1 MVACVN
7 SECGFDQI
15 PEGAKGCPMCLT
27 PLPTAPNGERSQRQ
41 RRPVTIVYCD
51 VHHSTDLAQQL
62 DVEAL
67 GARMERFAEVA
78 REVFARHSG
87 RTGTRQGDG
96 LMAVFGIP
104 GASDDDAVRAVR
116 AAAELRDALA
126 PLAAELE
133 RDFGLPFAVRMGI
146 NTGQVLVRLDRDKAD
161 RVEEQVE
168 GAEVALAKRLEEH
181 AGPGEI
187 LIGEETYQL
196 VRDAIH
202 TTGEFELELDG
213 FREKQRAWRL
223 GEVYRGRPGRIP
235 RLHAPLVG
243 RQHELA
249 VLDGLFEMVA
259 DEPTRHLVTLLG
271 EAGVGKTR
279 LAMEFVEH
287 LGDRATNLR
296 AHCLSY
302 GEGVTYWPVK
312 EIVLQAVGMA
322 ELDSATG
329 GTEQV
334 TEQLPERLAE
344 LFSEEER
351 DRQALTTIKQL
362 FGLGDGETSSPGD
375 TSLALRRLLEN
386 LALRKPLVVLIDDLH
401 LAEEP
406 LLDAIEQIA
415 EAGREVPIMLLC
427 LARPDELFD
436 KRRIWPRGWTNST
449 TLTLLTLKKDEGEQL
464 FGHLLRATAE
474 TVRATA
480 PHALPTTQLG
490 DQELAHLIRL
500 AQGNPLTIEELVAW
514 FAGKGWLRV
523 HEGRL
528 ILTPDVYRYMTPPP
542 VNQIL
547 QSRLDKLKDE
557 ERKVIERAAVVGE
570 QFHAI
575 DVEALSLAADPVE
588 VAARLDALVR
598 HQIIQPDQTIPVTLT
613 SKGSEGYRFR
623 HILMRQAVYDRM
635 SLPLRADLH
644 ERYAD
649 WLEQAAG
656 REGVGQVADLIATH
670 LYEAYNYLHS
680 QRLPAADERMALL
693 GRRAGEYFAVA
704 GRQAALRGD
713 VQIAVTLLDR
723 AVQLLPAD
731 HPDRLAAL
739 PDLAEALQARG
750 ELKRAMGVYEEIRQA
765 AAAGDGHAGVNA
777 TLGLLYAQAFAEP
790 ETFLRDGQQEVERLL
805 PGLEGRHDQ
814 PALAKATFLLAYL
827 DYATGRSEEAR
838 VKAER
843 ARELA
848 RRAGDKRLEASI
860 VRLLCVLLY
869 WGPAHVD
876 EVERYIEEA
885 LDLAR
890 RADLGNLEAGTLTI
904 AARIQAMRGDFAR
917 ARRLSRQ
924 AERINTDLGELLTQ
938 AADTITDG
946 VIGLLAGELGAA
958 EAALRR
964 GYESLDKMGGA
975 GPKANVAS
983 WLARVLL
990 RQGRLDEAERM
1001 TEECERCAAS
1011 AQTDAQAKWRS
1022 IRAVVLARRHQREAA
1037 EKLVKDAL
1045 ELVDG
1050 TDQPDTQAEVHA
1062 DYAEVLRLAGRRQE
1076 AERELRRAA
1085 YLYAEKGNLSAA
1097 KQISGLLAELH

>member
-1 MVACVN
+1 MVACSN
-7 SECGFDQI
+7 TGCGAVPI
-15 PEGAKGCPMCLT
+15 PEGARFCPQCGR
-27 PLPTAPNGERSQRQ
+27 PLAATAVAGDSGPRQ
-41 RRPVTIVYCD
+41 RRTVTIVCCD
-51 VHHSTDLAQQL
+51 IHHSTALGQQL
-62 DVEAL
+62 DLEPL
-67 GARMERFAEVA
+67 ESRLDRFGQTARA
-78 REVFARHSG
+78 VFARHGG

-96 LMAVFGIP
+96 IMAVFGIP
-104 GASDDDAVRAVR
+104 QASDDDAVRAVR

-133 RDFGLPFAVRMGI
+133 QHFGLPFAVRMGV
-146 NTGQVLVRLDRDKAD
+146 NTGEVLVRLDKDA
-161 RVEEQVE
+161 VEEQVE
-168 GAEVALAKRLEEH
+168 GLEVALAKRLEEA

-187 LIGEETYQL
+187 LVGEETYQL

-202 TTGEFELELDG
+202 TTEEIELELDG
-213 FREKQRAWRL
+213 FREKEKARRL

-235 RLHAPLVG
+235 HLHAPLVG

-249 VLDGLFEMVA
+249 VLEDLFEMVA
-259 DEPTRHLVTLLG
+259 AEPIRHLVTLLG

-279 LAMEFVEH
+279 LAMEFVQR
-287 LGDRATNLR
+287 LGDRATTLR
-296 AHCLSY
+296 GHCLSY

-322 ELDSATG
+322 ETDSATG

-334 TEQLPERLAE
+334 SEQLHERLAE
-344 LFSEEER
+344 LFGDEER

-362 FGLGDGETSSPGD
+362 FGLGDGEASGPGD
-375 TSLALRRLLEN
+375 TALALRRLLEN

-401 LAEEP
+401 LAEDP

-436 KRRIWPRGWTNST
+436 KRRSWPHGWTNST

-464 FGHLLRATAE
+464 FSHLLRATVAE
-474 TVRATA
+474 TARTTA
-480 PHALPTTQLG
+480 QAASTTQLS
-490 DQELAHLIRL
+490 DEELAHLVRL

-514 FAGKGWLRV
+514 FAGKGWLRL

-528 ILTPDVYRYMTPPP
+528 ILTPDVYRYVTPPP

-547 QSRLDKLKDE
+547 QARLDRLKDE
-557 ERKVIERAAVVGE
+557 ERRVIERAAVVGE

-598 HQIIQPDQTIPVTLT
+598 HQIIQPDQAIPVTLT

-623 HILMRQAVYDRM
+623 HILMRQVVYDRM

-656 REGVGQVADLIATH
+656 KEGVGQIADLVASH
-670 LYEAYNYLHS
+670 LYEAYDYLRR
-680 QRLPAADERMALL
+680 QGLTDERMALL
-693 GRRAGEYFAVA
+693 GRRSGEYLAVA

-713 VQIAVTLLDR
+713 VQIAVSLLDR

-750 ELKRAMGVYEEIRQA
+750 DLKRAMSVYEEVLRV
-765 AAAGDGHAGVNA
+765 AAAGDGHASLSA
-777 TLGLLYAQAFAEP
+777 TLGLLHAQAFAEP
-790 ETFLRDGQQEVERLL
+790 EAFLRDGQEEVEKLL
-805 PGLEGRHDQ
+805 PELERRDDRAGLAR
-814 PALAKATFLLAYL
+814 ATYLLAYL
-827 DYATGRSEEAR
+827 DYAMGRNEDAR
-838 VKAER
+838 DKAER

-848 RRAGDKRLEASI
+848 REAGDKRLEASI
-860 VRLLCVLLY
+860 VRLLCVILY

-876 EVERYIEEA
+876 EVERYNEQA

-890 RADLGNLEAGTLTI
+890 RADLGNLEAGALTI
-904 AARIQAMRGDFAR
+904 AARIEAMRGDFAR

-946 VIGLLAGELGAA
+946 VIGLLANDLGAA

-964 GYESLDKMGGA
+964 GYESLDKMGGV

-990 RQGRLDEAERM
+990 RQDRLEEAERM
-1001 TEECERCAAS
+1001 ARQCEECAAS
-1011 AQTDAQAKWRS
+1011 HQTDAQVKWRS
-1022 IRAVVLARRHQREAA
+1022 IRAVVLARQGRAAEAERLIREALSLA
-1037 EKLVKDAL
+1037 EQ
-1045 ELVDG
+1045 
-1050 TDQPDTQAEVHA
+1050 TDQPDTQAEVRA
-1062 DYAEVLRLAGRRQE
+1062 DFAEVLRLAGRRQE
-1076 AERELRRAA
+1076 ALRELKRAMD
-1085 YLYAEKGNLSAA
+1085 LYDEKGNLAAA
-1097 KQISGLLAELH
+1097 KQISAMLVALR